1 MNTKIVAIA
10 AVAVLLVV
18 VIAGVA
24 IVMTGDDDDNF
35 TGVIYN
41 GNGGKTSD
49 GSTTWKL
56 TSTTVDR
63 NPFYYDGHEFVNWNT
78 KADGSG
84 TSYSVGDS
92 ISYPDH
98 GNVKLYAQWTT
109 DVTKR
114 ITSYSPS
121 YSVATGDSALKDGI
135 ALYIGETKLS
145 EFTAYFATL
154 TENTVIMVSY
164 IEGCTDWA
172 FDETNGYFTFNY
184 NGHEYTL
191 KITVSN
197 SENTMGFVSSAGIPS
212 YGFQPQGD
220 VTIKVHMTFVKQ

>member
-1 MNTKIVAIA
+1 MNRKILAIA

-24 IVMTGDDDDNF
+24 IVMTGDDDNNF
-35 TGVIYN
+35 NGVIYN

-56 TSTTVDR
+56 TSTTVDK
-63 NPFYYDGHEFVNWNT
+63 NPFYYDGHEFVKWNT

-114 ITSYSPS
+114 ITSYSPGC
-121 YSVATGDSALKDGI
+121 SVAKGDSALKDGI

-145 EFTAYFATL
+145 PTTAYFAPL
-154 TENTVIMVSY
+154 TNNTIIMISY

-184 NGHEYTL
+184 NDHAYTL
-191 KITVSN
+191 KISVTN
-197 SENTMGFVSSAGIPS
+197 SENAMGFVSSADIPS

-220 VTIKVHMTFVKQ
+220 VTISVHLKNVHE

>member
-1 MNTKIVAIA
+1 MNRKILAIA

-24 IVMTGDDDDNF
+24 IVMTGDDDNNF
-35 TGVIYN
+35 NGVIYN

-56 TSTTVDR
+56 TSTTVDK
-63 NPFYYDGHEFVNWNT
+63 NPFYYDGHEFVKWNT

-109 DVTKR
+109 DVTKK
-114 ITSYSPS
+114 ITGYTPS
-121 YSVATGDSALKDGI
+121 HTVATGDSALKTGI
-135 ALYIGETKLS
+135 ALYIGNTELTA
-145 EFTAYFATL
+145 FTFPTITL
-154 TENTVIMVSY
+154 TPNTIVMVSY
-164 IEGCTDWA
+164 DDGCTDWA
-172 FDETNGYFTFNY
+172 FDEVNGYFTFNY
-184 NGHEYTL
+184 NGHAYTL
-191 KITVSN
+191 KITVTN
-197 SENTMGFVSSAGIPS
+197 SENTFGFISTGGIPS

-220 VTIKVHMTFVKQ
+220 VEISVSLRYVHE

>member
-1 MNTKIVAIA
+1 MNRKILAIA

-24 IVMTGDDDDNF
+24 IVMTGDDDNNF
-35 TGVIYN
+35 NGVIYN

-56 TSTTVDR
+56 TSTTVDK
-63 NPFYYDGHEFVNWNT
+63 NPFYYDGHEFVKWNT

-121 YSVATGDSALKDGI
+121 YSVAKGDSALKDGI

-145 EFTAYFATL
+145 SITAYFAPL
-154 TENTVIMVSY
+154 TDNTIIMISY

-184 NGHEYTL
+184 NRHEYTL

>member
-1 MNTKIVAIA
+1 MNSKIIAIA

-41 GNGGKTSD
+41 GNGGKT
-49 GSTTWKL
+49 
-56 TSTTVDR
+56 VDR
-63 NPFYYDGHEFVNWNT
+63 NPFYYDGHEFVKWNT

-92 ISYPDH
+92 ISYPDR

-121 YSVATGDSALKDGI
+121 YSVAKGDSALYDGI

-145 EFTAYFATL
+145 SITAYFAPL
-154 TENTVIMVSY
+154 TDNTIIMISY

-184 NGHEYTL
+184 NDHAYTL
-191 KITVSN
+191 KISVTN
-197 SENTMGFVSSAGIPS
+197 SEKAMGFISSADIPA

-220 VTIKVHMTFVKQ
+220 VTISVHLKYVHE

>member
-1 MNTKIVAIA
+1 MNRKILAIA

-24 IVMTGDDDDNF
+24 IVMTGDDDNNF
-35 TGVIYN
+35 NGVIYN

-56 TSTTVDR
+56 TSTTVDK
-63 NPFYYDGHEFVNWNT
+63 NPFYYDGHEFVKWNT

-121 YSVATGDSALKDGI
+121 YSVAKGDSALKDGI

-145 EFTAYFATL
+145 LTTAYFAPL
-154 TENTVIMVSY
+154 TNNTIIMISY

-184 NGHEYTL
+184 NDHAYTL
-191 KITVSN
+191 KISVTN
-197 SENTMGFVSSAGIPS
+197 SENAMGFVSSADIPS

-220 VTIKVHMTFVKQ
+220 VTISVPLKNVHE